1 MAVFKATF
9 PVRYYETDQMAVVHH
24 SNYIRYFEIAR
35 DEMMVQ
41 LGFPIEKCESE
52 LGVLVP
58 IVSVECH
65 FRHPARMGDIITAT
79 AEVNKVPMAKMLI
92 KGSSFPCIPVIEKM
106 AGVNVEM
113 VGEFGDAQGVGFM
126 VRTQEIFVKM
136 DGLVNVAEEIEKA
149 QKELEYQQ
157 KFLQGVRAKLANQNF
172 VAHAPAA
179 VIENERKKEADSLS
193 KIESLEAKLKSL
205 KK

>member
-1 MAVFKATF
+1 MAIFKATF

-65 FRHPARMGDIITAT
+65 FRHPARMGDVLTAT
-79 AEVNKVPMAKMLI
+79 AEVTKVPMAKMLI
-92 KGSSFPCIPVIEKM
+92 KQAVYNQDGVLCAEGVVTLGFLNKETFMPMRYPEPVVELFEKFIN
-106 AGVNVEM
+106 A
-113 VGEFGDAQGVGFM
+113 
-126 VRTQEIFVKM
+126 
-136 DGLVNVAEEIEKA
+136 
-149 QKELEYQQ
+149 
-157 KFLQGVRAKLANQNF
+157 
-172 VAHAPAA
+172 
-179 VIENERKKEADSLS
+179 
-193 KIESLEAKLKSL
+193 
-205 KK
+205 

>member
-1 MAVFKATF
+1 MAIFKTSF

-65 FRHPARMGDIITAT
+65 FRHPARMGDVLTAT
-79 AEVNKVPMAKMLI
+79 AEVDRAPLAKMVIRQTVVNQDGVLCAE
-92 KGSSFPCIPVIEKM
+92 GTVTLGFLNTETFTPVRCPEKLT
-106 AGVNVEM
+106 AL
-113 VGEFGDAQGVGFM
+113 F
-126 VRTQEIFVKM
+126 
-136 DGLVNVAEEIEKA
+136 EEHI
-149 QKELEYQQ
+149 
-157 KFLQGVRAKLANQNF
+157 N
-172 VAHAPAA
+172 
-179 VIENERKKEADSLS
+179 D
-193 KIESLEAKLKSL
+193 
-205 KK
+205 